1 MLSLNLSSL
10 SYRNVTILKNV
21 CFVKIDWVVRVVR
34 VWTWVLSS
42 QVDVAASF
50 RELTFLALLVAAE
63 SRPQQSQLNVSQLHG
78 ADSDCVSVS
87 VAASFLQSC
96 LVTSGFVSL
105 ETFVSP
111 WGVFPSSANVRWL
124 SGLKDLCKP
133 DDMNSQSCLLTF
145 IMQVWH
151 VCPLYTITVDKEN
164 LKTDFSQLCS
174 PLPLSLCSWW
184 LFREKHSLP
193 VCTQGLEV
201 RSWNHH
207 WHLRMQVQG

>member
-1 MLSLNLSSL
+1 M
-10 SYRNVTILKNV
+10 
-21 CFVKIDWVVRVVR
+21 
-34 VWTWVLSS
+34 
-42 QVDVAASF
+42 DVAASF

-145 IMQVWH
+145 IMQV
-151 VCPLYTITVDKEN
+151 
-164 LKTDFSQLCS
+164 
-174 PLPLSLCSWW
+174 
-184 LFREKHSLP
+184 
-193 VCTQGLEV
+193 
-201 RSWNHH
+201 
-207 WHLRMQVQG
+207 